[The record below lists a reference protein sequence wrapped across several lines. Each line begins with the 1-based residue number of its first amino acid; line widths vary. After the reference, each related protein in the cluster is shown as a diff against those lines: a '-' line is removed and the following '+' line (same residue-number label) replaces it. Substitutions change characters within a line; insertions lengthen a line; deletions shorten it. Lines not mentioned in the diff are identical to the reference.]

1 MNLDT
6 IGKNIRVFRKKNG
19 FTQEELAG
27 RLGISFQAVSKWE
40 NGVTAPD
47 ISLLPELA
55 AILGTSID
63 ALLGY
68 AVEKKTSAYYEE
80 RYKGAEYYWGVK
92 PSFMCLEV
100 LRILPPDRS
109 LRVLDAGCGEGKD
122 AVFFAKNG
130 YKVSA
135 FDITQSG
142 VDKAKRLAERHGVEI
157 DFFRADILDYR
168 LEKEFDVIFCSGV
181 LHYLPKELRK
191 EVLDNWKRHTAAGGV
206 NALNVFVEK
215 PFIQNP
221 PDEEPGHFPNWHS
234 GELFGLYHDWRFE
247 RCEEVIFDCSSS
259 GVPHK
264 HCMDTLIAVKASEG
278 NMNK

>member
-6 IGKNIRVFRKKNG
+6 IGENIRAFRKQNG
-19 FTQEELAG
+19 LTQEELAG
-27 RLGISFQAVSKWE
+27 RLGVTYQAVSKWE
-40 NGVTAPD
+40 HGTTAPD

-55 AILGTSID
+55 AVFGTSID

-68 AVEKKTSAYYEE
+68 AAEKKTSAWYEE

-100 LRILPPDRS
+100 LRILPPDRP
-109 LRVLDAGCGEGKD
+109 LRVLDVGCGEGKD

-142 VDKAKRLAERHGVEI
+142 IDKAKRLAERHGVGI

-168 LEKEFDVIFCSGV
+168 LENEFDVIFCSGV
-181 LHYLPKELRK
+181 LHYVPEDLRGDI
-191 EVLDNWKRHTAAGGV
+191 LDNWKRHTAAGGV

-215 PFIQNP
+215 PFIPKP
-221 PDEEPGHFPNWHS
+221 PDHEPGLRQSWRS
-234 GELFGLYHDWRFE
+234 GELLGHFHDWRCE
-247 RCEEVIFDCSSS
+247 RCEEVIFDCNSS

-264 HCMDTLIAVKASEG
+264 HCMDTLIAVKESEA
-278 NMNK
+278 

>member
-1 MNLDT
+1 MNTL
-6 IGKNIRVFRKKNG
+6 GKKIYALRKEFG

-27 RLGISFQAVSKWE
+27 KLGVTYQAVSKWE
-40 NGVTAPD
+40 NGTTAPD

-55 AILGTSID
+55 AVFKTSID

-68 AVEKKTSAYYEE
+68 AAEKKTSVYYEE
-80 RYKGAEYYWGVK
+80 RYKDAEYYWGVK

-100 LRILPPDRS
+100 LRILPPDRP

-135 FDITQSG
+135 FDITGSG
-142 VDKAKRLAERHGVEI
+142 IEKAKQLAGRHGVDI

-168 LEKEFDVIFCSGV
+168 LEREFDVIFCSGV
-181 LHYLPKELRK
+181 LHYLPEKTRG
-191 EVLDNWKRHTAAGGV
+191 EVLDDWKRHTAAGGV
-206 NALNVFVEK
+206 NALNVFVQK

-221 PDEEPGHFPNWHS
+221 PDEEPGHFPSWRS
-234 GELFGLYHDWRFE
+234 GELFGHYHDWRFE
-247 RCEEVIFDCSSS
+247 RCEEIIFDCSS
-259 GVPHK
+259 GGTPHK
-264 HCMDTLIAVKASEG
+264 HCMDTLIAVKEI
-278 NMNK
+278 

>member
-1 MNLDT
+1 MNA
-6 IGKNIRVFRKKNG
+6 IGKNIHTLRKQNG

-27 RLGISFQAVSKWE
+27 KLGVTYQAVSKWE
-40 NGVTAPD
+40 NDTTAPD

-55 AILGTSID
+55 AVFGTSID

-68 AVEKKTSAYYEE
+68 AADKKTSVYYEE
-80 RYKGAEYYWGVK
+80 RYKDTEYYWGVK

-100 LRILPPDRS
+100 LRILPPDRP
-109 LRVLDAGCGEGKD
+109 LRILDAGCGEGKD

-135 FDITQSG
+135 FDITGSG
-142 VDKAKRLAERHGVEI
+142 IEKAKQLAERHNVNV
-157 DFFRADILDYR
+157 DFFRADIFDYR
-168 LEKEFDVIFCSGV
+168 LETEFDVIFCSGV
-181 LHYLPKELRK
+181 LHYLSEELRG
-191 EVLDNWKRHTAAGGV
+191 EVLNDWKRHTSDGGV

-221 PDEEPGHFPNWHS
+221 PDNEPGHCSSWHS
-234 GELFGLYHDWRFE
+234 GELFWHYRDWRFE
-247 RCEEVIFDCSSS
+247 RCEEVIFDCNSS

-264 HCMDTLIAVKASEG
+264 HCMDTLIAVKETAL
-278 NMNK
+278 